1 MWVESKPLVQRD
13 ESCNKLRV
21 LCVITGYRGDAF
33 LYQEAA
39 VSGEPRIQFQ
49 GEGSP
54 EWDGN
59 ETRIEW
65 EQDKGGMGMRLYLC
79 LVCMCV

>member
-1 MWVESKPLVQRD
+1 M
-13 ESCNKLRV
+13 
-21 LCVITGYRGDAF
+21 ITGYRGDAF

-49 GEGSP
+49 GEGKSVVVT